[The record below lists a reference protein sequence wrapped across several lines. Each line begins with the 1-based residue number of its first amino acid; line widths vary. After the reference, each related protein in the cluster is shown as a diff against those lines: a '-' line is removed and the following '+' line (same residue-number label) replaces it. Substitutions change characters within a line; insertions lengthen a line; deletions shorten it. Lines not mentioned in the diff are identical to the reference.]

1 MAYRIWYFPHFLI
14 LSLKETAVRA
24 VPGLYGLN
32 GIESKQIAKRVE
44 DWLDREAYILPQRN
58 NAKPDF
64 LRPFHHQAI
73 ISVLRDEYFQKLTS
87 FGNANLE
94 LFVSAHETS
103 TEPEIP
109 DAMVALVAT
118 AVYCALAE
126 WRTGKRVSASFTQA
140 GYEDVYRGHV
150 SMLQE
155 LRNQHPNQ
163 CHRIMSALFDTV
175 TDSHSH
181 FRSKPTASSST
192 SYNLKMLMQ
201 NLDHADEE

>member
-1 MAYRIWYFPHFLI
+1 M
-14 LSLKETAVRA
+14 RA

-44 DWLDREAYILPQRN
+44 DWLDREAYILPQHN
-58 NAKPDF
+58 NMRIIIFQLILCLTYGVQAKPDF

-73 ISVLRDEYFQKLTS
+73 ISVLRDKYFQKSTS

-118 AVYCALAE
+118 AVC
-126 WRTGKRVSASFTQA
+126 
-140 GYEDVYRGHV
+140 HV
-150 SMLQE
+150 FYT
-155 LRNQHPNQ
+155 H
-163 CHRIMSALFDTV
+163 SALI
-175 TDSHSH
+175 
-181 FRSKPTASSST
+181 
-192 SYNLKMLMQ
+192 L
-201 NLDHADEE
+201 